1 MRSASYLSLAT
12 VMLLV
17 ACGDDSTLFSN
28 PDSGGSAAGGTKG
41 LAGSSTAGTDNGD
54 AGEATDPGGG
64 GSGNG
69 GSSSGGTG
77 ASAGDSGNAGAGG
90 GNGGGAG
97 DPGGGMGGGGM
108 AGMGGTGGGGMGG
121 SGGAAPT
128 CPGTQ
133 VGCVVDWA
141 GKFGTAASASKD
153 GIGAAAVFGGN
164 DAARALTGDD
174 TYLYVAGS
182 NCIRRVHLVTAAV
195 ETILGQ
201 CGSPGYANMAGAQ
214 ARFGALD
221 GMVHSAGKL
230 WINDAGNFVIR
241 EIDLSNMAVST
252 LSGSPGNN
260 GFQSGSAGMSRYD
273 SMLGM
278 TLITHNLF
286 ITEGA
291 GNDDVRHI
299 DNSNGTSSLVAGGNG
314 AGNQNGAGNVAEFSS
329 ARKIGTNGTD
339 LFVVDT
345 ENNRVRRIVLGGGT
359 ASSNTV
365 STFVGSTAGFMDA
378 TGTSAQL
385 RRPRGISFN
394 GSDFYLAD
402 SDNCVVRKITVPGGV
417 VTTIAG
423 KYLAGG
429 CANHTEGLGTAAEFN
444 KPLDIYFDAG
454 SGDLF
459 ISEGTVIRRMYL

>member
-1 MRSASYLSLAT
+1 VL
-12 VMLLV
+12 VLV
-17 ACGDDSTLFSN
+17 ACGDDSTLFTDPGSGGTSMGGT
-28 PDSGGSAAGGTKG
+28 PAVGGSA
-41 LAGSSTAGTDNGD
+41 TAGTDSGD
-54 AGEATDPGGG
+54 AGAEPDPGSG
-64 GSGNG
+64 GSSNG
-69 GSSSGGTG
+69 GSNTGGTG
-77 ASAGDSGNAGAGG
+77 ASAGDAGSGGSAAGSG
-90 GNGGGAG
+90 GNAG
-97 DPGGGMGGGGM
+97 DPGGGSGGM
-108 AGMGGTGGGGMGG
+108 AGTGGMAGGGAGGGGMGG
-121 SGGAAPT
+121 TGGAAPT

-141 GKFGTAASASKD
+141 GKFGTSASASMD
-153 GIGAAAVFGGN
+153 GTGTAAVFGGN
-164 DAARALTGDD
+164 DAARALTGDS

-182 NCIRRVHLVTAAV
+182 NCIRRVHLTTAVV
-195 ETILGQ
+195 ETIVGQ
-201 CGSPGYANMAGAQ
+201 CGNPGFANQSGAQ
-214 ARFGALD
+214 ARFGAVD
-221 GMVHSAGKL
+221 GMVHSGGKL
-230 WINDAGNFVIR
+230 WLNDAGNFVIR

-252 LSGSPGNN
+252 LSGSVGNN
-260 GFQSGSAGMSRYD
+260 GFQSGSAGNSRYD

-299 DNSNGTSSLVAGGNG
+299 DNSNGASTLVAGGNG

-345 ENNRVRRIVLGGGT
+345 ENNRVRRIVLGGGS
-359 ASSNTV
+359 ASTNTV

-385 RRPRGISFN
+385 RRPRGITFN
-394 GSDFYLAD
+394 GTDFFLSD

-429 CANHTEGLGTAAEFN
+429 CANHAEGLTTAAEFN
-444 KPLDIYFDAG
+444 KPLDIYFDPG